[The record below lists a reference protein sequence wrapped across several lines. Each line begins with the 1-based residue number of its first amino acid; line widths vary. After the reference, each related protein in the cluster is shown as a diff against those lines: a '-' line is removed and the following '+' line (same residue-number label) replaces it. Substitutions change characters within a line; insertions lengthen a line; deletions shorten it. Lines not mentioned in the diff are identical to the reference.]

1 LINILEIQRKSIESS
16 LTQLENSPECSEK
29 FSRENSYE
37 EKYEEKKD
45 LDLSEKKYKKEY
57 ERLKK
62 AIDAVVMAE
71 YKSEDEFD
79 KAVGA
84 VLNSSEY
91 VMERQKITKRLIVQV
106 LLGKFMMN

>member
-16 LTQLENSPECSEK
+16 LTQLENSPECDERFNSK
-29 FSRENSYE
+29 DSYE

-62 AIDAVVMAE
+62 TLDAVVMAE

-79 KAVGA
+79 KAVGGGA
-84 VLNSSEY
+84 KL
-91 VMERQKITKRLIVQV
+91 KRICDGWG
-106 LLGKFMMN
+106 GKK